1 MAKKT
6 FFPTMQASQLPSRW
20 RAAALGATA
29 VLALSACSPY
39 VGVGVPV
46 GPFSVGVGVGSGGV
60 SAGVGTG
67 VGPVGVGVGVNQS
80 GQVTGNTGGLQRRAR
95 QGFDLQL
102 APIAPLLAQHACKAV
117 RIGRRGEGGR
127 RRPRRGHRHGVV
139 RPGGFASRCRACP
152 ACAERHA
159 SARRGCARIACARR
173 GWRGRC
179 AVARR
184 QWSVCARLQI
194 PQCLL
199 MRDCS

>member
-80 GQVTGNTGGLQRRAR
+80 GQVTGNTGVGTSVGGANVGVGVGTGTVLYDPAASPADAARAQPAPSGTPQ
-95 QGFDLQL
+95 QGVVVPASP
-102 APIAPLLAQHACKAV
+102 APAGA
-117 RIGRRGEGGR
+117 GEGD
-127 RRPRRGHRHGVV
+127 VQ
-139 RPGGFASRCRACP
+139 
-152 ACAERHA
+152 
-159 SARRGCARIACARR
+159 
-173 GWRGRC
+173 WRG
-179 AVARR
+179 ANG
-184 QWSVCARLQI
+184 QSV
-194 PQCLL
+194 P
-199 MRDCS
+199 DCKFRNAC

>member
-80 GQVTGNTGGLQRRAR
+80 GQVTGNTGVGVGTSVGGANVGVGVGTGTVLYDPAASPADAARA
-95 QGFDLQL
+95 QP
-102 APIAPLLAQHACKAV
+102 APSGTPQQ
-117 RIGRRGEGGR
+117 
-127 RRPRRGHRHGVV
+127 GVV
-139 RPGGFASRCRACP
+139 VPASPAPAGGSDVQ
-152 ACAERHA
+152 
-159 SARRGCARIACARR
+159 
-173 GWRGRC
+173 WRG
-179 AVARR
+179 ANGQQV
-184 QWSVCARLQI
+184 
-194 PQCLL
+194 P
-199 MRDCS
+199 DCKFRNAC